1 MRNLSEKEKE
11 IIKNILFRSEEC
23 NSDWVEL
30 SCIYLHIFWNNK
42 ASYNSG
48 SLYLPYDNCNDE
60 DSINFYREVLET
72 TILLKQLEENRYI
85 HIMEKSMDSNKIKG
99 RYICSDKPL
108 PKGYTLKL
116 SPEVSQIFDDANNK
130 QLFVSQRLRTLV
142 SNDFK
147 TYEDIQLEEAK
158 AQTKAAYD
166 SLEEARK
173 QTKASLDSLA
183 ETIKQTQKTQESL
196 EEAQKQSYQ
205 ARTQTGL
212 SIFTLFLSVG
222 AILWS
227 IYASNEIPITIN
239 QSQFDS
245 IQIQQKVL
253 IETLNEIKMSQMD
266 KDSVIKELDSTKAK
280 IDEISNTLNEIK
292 ELNSKRK

>member
-1 MRNLSEKEKE
+1 
-11 IIKNILFRSEEC
+11 
-23 NSDWVEL
+23 
-30 SCIYLHIFWNNK
+30 
-42 ASYNSG
+42 
-48 SLYLPYDNCNDE
+48 
-60 DSINFYREVLET
+60 
-72 TILLKQLEENRYI
+72 
-85 HIMEKSMDSNKIKG
+85 MDSNKIKAH
-99 RYICSDKPL
+99 YCCYDKPS
-108 PKGYTLKL
+108 PKIYSLKL
-116 SPEVSQIFDDANNK
+116 SPEISQIFDDANNK

-142 SNDFK
+142 ENDFK
-147 TYEDIQLEEAK
+147 TYEDIQLEEAQK
-158 AQTKAAYD
+158 QTKASHESLEEARKQTESANK

-280 IDEISNTLNEIK
+280 IDKISNTLK
-292 ELNSKRK
+292 ELKKMNSKGK